1 MGSAGGIRHEA
12 GWVAVQYDDDPRHVL
27 MSGSEPGCIVVDGKG
42 AIMSPHLS
50 IELAAR
56 GRSVIPA
63 DALHVPSSAPIPF
76 SRFRYGNR

>member
-1 MGSAGGIRHEA
+1 MRSTGNIAMRRDGSPSSTTTT
-12 GWVAVQYDDDPRHVL
+12 PRHVL

-56 GRSVIPA
+56 GRSVIPV
-63 DALHVPSSAPIPF
+63 DALHVPRPP
-76 SRFRYGNR
+76 R

>member
-1 MGSAGGIRHEA
+1 MRSTGNIAMRRD
-12 GWVAVQYDDDPRHVL
+12 VAVQYDDDPRHVL

-56 GRSVIPA
+56 GRSVIPV
-63 DALHVPSSAPIPF
+63 DALHVPRPP
-76 SRFRYGNR
+76 R